1 MYGARGDSALDLSGV
16 VAVIKALVT
25 GGHRGI
31 GLAVRNQLQRLAN
44 FDICY
49 SYDLESGNDVANY
62 DQFAR
67 HIAAIGK
74 IDLLVNCAGV
84 CIFKPFSEMTLQ
96 EYERTI
102 NVNLLGVMNCCHA
115 AIPHLKGGD
124 IINIASRA
132 GAYGHAGLAAYCA
145 SKASVMQFSEALALD
160 LRPLGIRVGYIM
172 PGTVA
177 TGLGGVHPI
186 EDWQIPPDDVGRAVV
201 AMWNMPRTSALGRV
215 EIKPSM
221 LSKGE
226 L

>member
-1 MYGARGDSALDLSGV
+1 M
-16 VAVIKALVT
+16 IKALVT

-31 GLAVRNQLQRLAN
+31 GLAIREQLQRLAN

-49 SYDLESGNDVANY
+49 SYDLESGNDVKNY
-62 DQFAR
+62 DQCAR
-67 HIAAIGK
+67 HLAAIGK
-74 IDLLVNCAGV
+74 IDLLVNCAGI
-84 CIFKPFSEMTLQ
+84 CAQQPFNEMRPELFAATV
-96 EYERTI
+96 
-102 NVNLLGVMNCCHA
+102 NVNLIGTMNYCHA
-115 AIPHLKGGD
+115 AIPYLKGGD

-145 SKASVMQFSEALALD
+145 SKAGVMQFSEALALD

-177 TGLGGVHPI
+177 TGLGGVHPV

-215 EIKPSM
+215 ELKPSM
-221 LSKGE
+221 LGGNCDP
-226 L
+226 